1 MREQFDLIV
10 ESLQSSWFQI
20 AAYLP
25 RVLTAILLLILGWLI
40 ARTVQRVVVR
50 LLRLA
55 RLEAAAEQ
63 TGVDDF
69 LVRGGVR
76 FTVVTLI
83 GEIFY
88 WGLLLI
94 FSVAVFNLIGLTMSP
109 ESVARLSSYVPNV
122 MAALVV
128 LIFGSLGARL
138 IRGLVV
144 AYLGNVGVKGSDR
157 IGFLVQ
163 AALVAFVVLLALEQ
177 LRIDVQLLV
186 SAFQLAFGGICLA
199 LAIAF
204 GLGGRNW
211 AESILE
217 RTWSKR

>member
-1 MREQFDLIV
+1 MREQFDLILD
-10 ESLQSSWFQI
+10 SLQSSWFQI

-25 RVLTAILLLILGWLI
+25 RVLTAIVLLLLGWLI

-94 FSVAVFNLIGLTMSP
+94 FAVAVFNLIGLTMSP
-109 ESVARLSSYVPNV
+109 ESVARLTSYVPNV

-128 LIFGSLGARL
+128 LVFGSLGARL

-177 LRIDVQLLV
+177 LRIDVKLLA

>member
-1 MREQFDLIV
+1 MREQFDLILD
-10 ESLQSSWFQI
+10 SLQSSWFQI

-25 RVLTAILLLILGWLI
+25 RVLTAIVLLILGWLI

-94 FSVAVFNLIGLTMSP
+94 FAVAVFNLIGLTMSP
-109 ESVARLSSYVPNV
+109 ESVARLTSYVPNV

-163 AALVAFVVLLALEQ
+163 AALVGFVVLLALEQ
-177 LRIDVQLLV
+177 LRIDVKLLA
-186 SAFQLAFGGICLA
+186 SAFQLAFGGFCLA
-199 LAIAF
+199 LALAF

-211 AESILE
+211 AESIL
-217 RTWSKR
+217 

>member
-1 MREQFDLIV
+1 MREQFDLILD
-10 ESLQSSWFQI
+10 SLQSSWFQI

-25 RVLTAILLLILGWLI
+25 RVLTAIVLLILGWLI

-83 GEIFY
+83 GEILY

-94 FSVAVFNLIGLTMSP
+94 FAVAVFNLIGLTMSP
-109 ESVARLSSYVPNV
+109 ESVARLTSYVPNV

-128 LIFGSLGARL
+128 LVFGSLGARL

-163 AALVAFVVLLALEQ
+163 GALVAFVVLLALEQ
-177 LRIDVQLLV
+177 LRIDVKLLA

-211 AESILE
+211 AEAILE

>member
-1 MREQFDLIV
+1 MREQFNLIL

-20 AAYLP
+20 AAFLP
-25 RVLTAILLLILGWLI
+25 RALTAVVLLIIGWLI
-40 ARTVQRVVVR
+40 ARTVQRIVVR

-55 RLEAAAEQ
+55 RVEAAAEQ

-83 GEIFY
+83 GEMLY

-94 FSVAVFNLIGLTMSP
+94 FAVAVFNLIGLTMSP
-109 ESVARLSSYVPNV
+109 DSLDRLASYVPNV

-128 LIFGSLGARL
+128 LVFGSLAARL
-138 IRGLVV
+138 IRGLVE
-144 AYLGNVGVKGSDR
+144 AYLGNVGVKGSAR
-157 IGFLVQ
+157 IGLLVQ
-163 AALVAFVVLLALEQ
+163 GAMLAFVVILALEQ
-177 LRIDVQLLV
+177 LRIDVKLLA
-186 SAFQLAFGGICLA
+186 SAFQLAFGGFCLA

>member
-1 MREQFDLIV
+1 MREQFDLILD
-10 ESLQSSWFQI
+10 SLQSSWFQI

-25 RVLTAILLLILGWLI
+25 RVLTAIVLLILGWLI

-83 GEIFY
+83 GEILY

-94 FSVAVFNLIGLTMSP
+94 FAIAVFIALHR
-109 ESVARLSSYVPNV
+109 AR
-122 MAALVV
+122 AALVKCV
-128 LIFGSLGARL
+128 RS
-138 IRGLVV
+138 
-144 AYLGNVGVKGSDR
+144 
-157 IGFLVQ
+157 
-163 AALVAFVVLLALEQ
+163 
-177 LRIDVQLLV
+177 
-186 SAFQLAFGGICLA
+186 QLAQEGG
-199 LAIAF
+199 
-204 GLGGRNW
+204 GP
-211 AESILE
+211 
-217 RTWSKR
+217 

>member
-1 MREQFDLIV
+1 MREQFDLILD
-10 ESLQSSWFQI
+10 SLQSSWFQI

-25 RVLTAILLLILGWLI
+25 RVLTAIVLLILGWLI

-94 FSVAVFNLIGLTMSP
+94 FSVAVFNLIGLTLSP

-144 AYLGNVGVKGSDR
+144 AYLGNVGVTGSER

-177 LRIDVQLLV
+177 LRIDVKLLA

>member
-1 MREQFDLIV
+1 MRAQFDLILD
-10 ESLQSSWFQI
+10 SLQSSWFQI

-25 RVLTAILLLILGWLI
+25 RVLTAIVLLILGWLI
-40 ARTVQRVVVR
+40 ARTVQRMVVR
-50 LLRLA
+50 LLRLV

-94 FSVAVFNLIGLTMSP
+94 FAVAVFNLIGLTMSP
-109 ESVARLSSYVPNV
+109 ESVARLTSYVPNV

-144 AYLGNVGVKGSDR
+144 AYLGNVGVKGSER
-157 IGFLVQ
+157 IGYLVQ
-163 AALVAFVVLLALEQ
+163 GALLAFVVLLALEQ
-177 LRIDVQLLV
+177 LRIDVKLLA

>member
-1 MREQFDLIV
+1 MREQFDLILD
-10 ESLQSSWFQI
+10 SLQSSWFQI
-20 AAYLP
+20 TAYFP
-25 RVLTAILLLILGWLI
+25 RVLTAIVLLILGWLI

-88 WGLLLI
+88 WGLILI
-94 FSVAVFNLIGLTMSP
+94 FAVAVFNLIGLTMSP
-109 ESVARLSSYVPNV
+109 ESVARLTSYVPNV

-128 LIFGSLGARL
+128 LIVGSLGARL

-144 AYLGNVGVKGSDR
+144 AYLGNVGVKGSER
-157 IGFLVQ
+157 IGILVQ

-177 LRIDVQLLV
+177 LRIDVKLLA

-217 RTWSKR
+217 RTWSRR

>member
-1 MREQFDLIV
+1 MREQFDLILD
-10 ESLQSSWFQI
+10 SLQSSWFQI
-20 AAYLP
+20 AAYFP
-25 RVLTAILLLILGWLI
+25 RVLTAVVLLILGWLI

-88 WGLLLI
+88 WGLILI
-94 FSVAVFNLIGLTMSP
+94 FAVAVFNLIGLTMSP
-109 ESVARLSSYVPNV
+109 ESVARLTSYVPNV

-128 LIFGSLGARL
+128 LIVGSLGARL

-144 AYLGNVGVKGSDR
+144 AYLGNVGVKGSER
-157 IGFLVQ
+157 IGILVQ

-177 LRIDVQLLV
+177 LRIDVKLLA

-217 RTWSKR
+217 RTWSRR

>member
-1 MREQFDLIV
+1 MREQFDLILD
-10 ESLQSSWFQI
+10 SLQSSWFQI

-25 RVLTAILLLILGWLI
+25 RVLTAIVLLILGWLI

-94 FSVAVFNLIGLTMSP
+94 FSVAVFNLIGLTLSP

>member
-1 MREQFDLIV
+1 MREQFDLILD
-10 ESLQSSWFQI
+10 SLQRSWFQI
-20 AAYLP
+20 ATYLP
-25 RVLTAILLLILGWLI
+25 RVLTAIVLLILGWLI
-40 ARTVQRVVVR
+40 ARTVQRLVVR

-94 FSVAVFNLIGLTMSP
+94 FAVAVFNLIGLTMSP
-109 ESVARLSSYVPNV
+109 ESVARLTSYVPNV

-157 IGFLVQ
+157 IGVLVQ
-163 AALVAFVVLLALEQ
+163 AALVAFVVLLALQQ
-177 LRIDVQLLV
+177 LRIDVKLLA

>member
-1 MREQFDLIV
+1 MREQANLIL

-20 AAYLP
+20 AAFLP
-25 RVLTAILLLILGWLI
+25 RALTAVVLLIIGWLI
-40 ARTVQRVVVR
+40 ARTVQRIVVR

-83 GEIFY
+83 GEFFY

-94 FSVAVFNLIGLTMSP
+94 FAVAVFNLIGLTMGP
-109 ESVARLSSYVPNV
+109 DFVDRLASYIPSV

-128 LIFGSLGARL
+128 LVFGSLGARL
-138 IRGLVV
+138 IRGLVG
-144 AYLGNVGVKGSDR
+144 AYLGNIGVKNSAG
-157 IGFLVQ
+157 IGMLVQ
-163 AALVAFVVLLALEQ
+163 GALLAFVVILALEQ
-177 LRIDVQLLV
+177 LRIDVKLLTSV
-186 SAFQLAFGGICLA
+186 FQLAFGGICLA

>member
-1 MREQFDLIV
+1 MREQFDLILD
-10 ESLQSSWFQI
+10 SLQSSWFQI
-20 AAYLP
+20 TAYFP
-25 RVLTAILLLILGWLI
+25 RVLTAIVLLILGWLI

-88 WGLLLI
+88 WGLILI
-94 FSVAVFNLIGLTMSP
+94 VAVAVFNLIGLTMSP
-109 ESVARLSSYVPNV
+109 ESVARLTSYVPNV

-128 LIFGSLGARL
+128 LIVGSLGARL

-144 AYLGNVGVKGSDR
+144 AYLGNVGVKGSER
-157 IGFLVQ
+157 IGILVQ

-177 LRIDVQLLV
+177 LRIDVKLLA

>member
-1 MREQFDLIV
+1 MREQFNLILD
-10 ESLQSSWFQI
+10 SLQTSWFQI

-25 RVLTAILLLILGWLI
+25 RVLTAIVLLILGWLI
-40 ARTVQRVVVR
+40 ARTVQRLVVR

-94 FSVAVFNLIGLTMSP
+94 FAVAVFNLIGLTMSP
-109 ESVARLSSYVPNV
+109 ESVARLTSYVPNV

-144 AYLGNVGVKGSDR
+144 AYLGNVGVKGSER

-163 AALVAFVVLLALEQ
+163 AALVGFVVLLALEQ
-177 LRIDVQLLV
+177 LRIDVKLLA
-186 SAFQLAFGGICLA
+186 SAFQLAFGGFCLA
-199 LAIAF
+199 LALAF

>member
-1 MREQFDLIV
+1 MREQFDLILD
-10 ESLQSSWFQI
+10 SLQRSWFQI
-20 AAYLP
+20 ATYLP
-25 RVLTAILLLILGWLI
+25 RVLTAIVLLILGWLI
-40 ARTVQRVVVR
+40 ARTVQRLVVR

-76 FTVVTLI
+76 FTMVTLI
-83 GEIFY
+83 GAIFY

-94 FSVAVFNLIGLTMSP
+94 FAVAVFNLIGLTMSP
-109 ESVARLSSYVPNV
+109 ESVARLTSYVPNV

-157 IGFLVQ
+157 IGVLVQ
-163 AALVAFVVLLALEQ
+163 AALVAFVVLLALQQ
-177 LRIDVQLLV
+177 LRIDVKLLA